1 MRVFIFT
8 TCFAPSIG
16 GIERLTELLATQ
28 FVELGHEVVLA
39 TLTPGLPESGSW
51 NFPVVRR
58 PSTRRFLSLLR
69 WCDVHLQANLSL
81 KHLHPLLTRAAFVV
95 HHGTSYTRRTDRR
108 EIRDRIKLACARLVT
123 GVAASRYIAEQVGCP
138 QVIGNPYDDAVFR
151 TTIPWSERC
160 SDLVFLG
167 RLTSEKGL
175 ATLIE
180 ALAILRDRGRRA
192 SCTIIGDG
200 PERSRVSAWVAAANL
215 GQQVRL
221 TGALRGKAI
230 AEELNRHRIMLV
242 PSTYAEP
249 FGIVALEGLACGCLP
264 IVSERG
270 GLVDAIG
277 PHGLTFRNGDALQLA
292 ERIESVLRAPDLA
305 RQRLEGAHQHLA
317 QFTARRVAQRYLDL
331 FQQLLARAA

>member
-28 FVELGHEVVLA
+28 FVELGHEVTLA
-39 TLTPGLPESGSW
+39 TLTPGGDRGPWS
-51 NFPVVRR
+51 FPVVRQ
-58 PSTRRFLSLLR
+58 PSTREFMSMLK

-81 KHLHPLLTRAAFVV
+81 WHLHPLLTRKVHVV
-95 HHGTSYTRRTDRR
+95 AHGTEYSRDTGKRGLRDYLKLWLVRR
-108 EIRDRIKLACARLVT
+108 VH
-123 GVAASRYIAEQVGCP
+123 GVAASRYIAHKVHCRSI
-138 QVIGNPYDDAVFR
+138 IGNPYDNAIFR
-151 TTIPWSERC
+151 TTTPWSRRAL
-160 SDLVFLG
+160 DLVFLG

-175 ATLIE
+175 PTLVQ
-180 ALAILRDRGRRA
+180 ALALLREQGRTL

-200 PERSRVSAWVAAANL
+200 PERHRIGELAATAGL
-215 GQQVRL
+215 SDHVRL

-230 AEELNRHRIMLV
+230 AEELNRNRIMVV

-277 PHGLTFRNGDALQLA
+277 PHGLTFRNGDAQQLA
-292 ERIESVLRAPDLA
+292 ERIEMVLREPALA
-305 RQRLEGAHQHLA
+305 GQLLEGADQHLA
-317 QFTARRVAQRYLDL
+317 QFTARRVAGRYLDL
-331 FQQLLARAA
+331 FDQLLSRAA